1 MLHGINIVIRIVN
14 SLNDLP
20 LVRSVDETLRMV
32 DALQYFEEN
41 GEVCPADWNKGK
53 DGLKDTA
60 EGIASYLSTH

>member
-20 LVRSVDETLRMV
+20 LGHSVDETLRMV
-32 DALQYFEEN
+32 DGLQYFEEN